1 MTNLLERAIS
11 TDDAHRATKIIQ
23 DALVL
28 KATKLPTITF
38 PKPSRRIVS
47 NGRGSSATGEG
58 RSAISGMTE
67 LPVALERRRSMRIRR
82 L

>member
-23 DALVL
+23 DPLVL
-28 KATKLPTITF
+28 KATKLPTIAF
-38 PKPSRRIVS
+38 PKPGRRIVS

-67 LPVALERRRSMRIRR
+67 PRRFPSPRSAAG